1 MSDTKKQELLQQLED
16 CVLEMEDD
24 TAAAVAQEYVAAGYS
39 AYEAVSY
46 THLDVYKRQG
56 IVTVKTIPHLF

>member
-39 AYEAVSY
+39 AYEDHGWSLPWNGKSRSAV
-46 THLDVYKRQG
+46 
-56 IVTVKTIPHLF
+56 